1 MFDGPAGSLAPS
13 GRLTDEAGVSWI
25 PSTLNRVTPSG
36 ETLRYARVGR
46 LHPPVIRVDPPI
58 GDYIPLHFASG
69 SHFRVGPSCEPG
81 SLTIITEV
89 PPLSY
94 LDDGVPNGVNS
105 VNEERTWAANWVRE
119 IISRV
124 PLGSVRSDTPAF
136 RRRAAVLIA
145 LTALIYAGR
154 RAGRAVRATFRHS
167 ATPLREWLHL

>member
-1 MFDGPAGSLAPS
+1 MFDGPAGSFAPS

-25 PSTLNRVTPSG
+25 PSTVVLVTPSG
-36 ETLRYARVGR
+36 DELRYERTGWLLPARLSPAGVII
-46 LHPPVIRVDPPI
+46 PP
-58 GDYIPLHFASG
+58 HFAHG
-69 SHFRVGPSCEPG
+69 SHFRVGPSYELG
-81 SLTIITEV
+81 ALSIIAEV

-94 LDDGVPNGVNS
+94 LDDGVPNGANS

-124 PLGSVRSDTPAF
+124 PLGSVRSDTPTF

-154 RAGRAVRATFRHS
+154 NAGRAIRATFRHS
-167 ATPLREWLHL
+167 ASPLREWLHL